1 MRKLFSLFM
10 AVMLLC
16 LPAFAWA
23 EGESYADPDGRFT
36 FPCPEGWTVL
46 SKETIEDVLK
56 VAETVQDEQFQ
67 QMVESVK
74 PQIEQMGI
82 IILMSA
88 DYTCNI
94 NVVCQ
99 DDVDGVNGE
108 VLLSLGDT
116 LKSQLSAQFED
127 FVLEEEPELYEV
139 GSWEPMM
146 FAYEYS
152 IVGID
157 MAGAQAYL
165 PKDNSLM
172 IFTLTAQK
180 PQVEQGVS
188 ALMQVL
194 LGLE

>member
-23 EGESYADPDGRFT
+23 EGESYADPDGRFA

-46 SKETIEDVLK
+46 SKENIEEVLK
-56 VAETVQDEQFQ
+56 AAETVQDENFQ
-67 QMVESVK
+67 QMVESVR

-82 IILMSA
+82 VILMSA

-99 DDVDGVNGE
+99 EGVDGVNGD
-108 VLLSLGDT
+108 VLLMLGDMI
-116 LKSQLSAQFED
+116 KNELSAQFED
-127 FVLEEEPELYEV
+127 FALEEEPALYEV

-146 FAYEYS
+146 LAYEYT
-152 IVGID
+152 IVVNE

-165 PKDNSLM
+165 PKDNGLI

-188 ALMQVL
+188 ALLQVIQ
-194 LGLE
+194 GLE